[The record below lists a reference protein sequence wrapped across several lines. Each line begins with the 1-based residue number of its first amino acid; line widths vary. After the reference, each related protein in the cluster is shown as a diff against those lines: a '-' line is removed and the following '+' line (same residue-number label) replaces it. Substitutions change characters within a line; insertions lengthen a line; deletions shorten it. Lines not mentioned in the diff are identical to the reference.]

1 MKTLLYFATLS
12 LVVCLT
18 LCSNENQK
26 EHDED
31 EILEE
36 MLGREKRDAIPKS
49 RHKHFIFRFL

>member
-12 LVVCLT
+12 LVVRLT

-31 EILEE
+31 EILNR
-36 MLGREKRDAIPKS
+36 M
-49 RHKHFIFRFL
+49 H

>member
-1 MKTLLYFATLS
+1 MKTLYFATLS

-18 LCSNENQK
+18 LCSNENQT

-36 MLGREKRDAIPKS
+36 MLGREKRDATPKS
-49 RHKHFIFRFL
+49 RRKHFIFRFL